1 MLPDLSW
8 AESRSWFRTEIVD
21 GCVCFQDS
29 QKTVDPA
36 AEIRDRSCGPVAG
49 GDAAGS
55 FGRWRSDCCVFV
67 VALGLSL
74 RLGLQEEDYDDIYR
88 PI

>member
-8 AESRSWFRTEIVD
+8 AESRSWLRTVIVD
-21 GCVCFQDS
+21 GCACFQDS

-49 GDAAGS
+49 GDAAG
-55 FGRWRSDCCVFV
+55 VFV